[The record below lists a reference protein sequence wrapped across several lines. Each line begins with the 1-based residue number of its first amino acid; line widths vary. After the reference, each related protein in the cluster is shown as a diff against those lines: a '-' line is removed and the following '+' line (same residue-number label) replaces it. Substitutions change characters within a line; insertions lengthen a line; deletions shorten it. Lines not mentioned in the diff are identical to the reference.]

1 MAVGVAGLASL
12 YHSGLT
18 VGMISG
24 WAAVCVQ
31 ESRAGYMGS
40 LGCLPLG
47 SLGNSAWGTH
57 AFPLVESGEDY
68 VNVPESEESAD
79 ASLSEWG
86 DLPGALLGLPSLPPS
101 LLPPP
106 PSLLSCHPGV
116 GVSSPLPTV
125 APSPSAWVSSCSLI
139 LCVTCPPLGV
149 AVPPS
154 DLSPQMG
161 AGNT

>member
-1 MAVGVAGLASL
+1 MAVGVAGLASP

-31 ESRAGYMGS
+31 ESRAGYVGS

-86 DLPGALLGLPSLPPS
+86 DLPGALLGSAIPPS
-101 LLPPP
+101 
-106 PSLLSCHPGV
+106 V
-116 GVSSPLPTV
+116 PL
-125 APSPSAWVSSCSLI
+125 APSPILTLVPSWGGCLQSPAPCGSLT
-139 LCVTCPPLGV
+139 LCLGV
-149 AVPPS
+149 LLLSHPLC
-154 DLSPQMG
+154 DLSPFG
-161 AGNT
+161 CGCPSF